1 MSTNYAEPDAGLA
14 IDPEH
19 PWIGLASYTEET
31 RGYFHGRDEEAAE
44 LARRVQRKP
53 LTVLFGQSGLG
64 KTSLLRA
71 GLVPRLRDE
80 GFCPVYVRIDYAPE
94 SPPPAEQIK
103 QAIFRATADA
113 GHWSRPGAA
122 IEGESLWEFLHH
134 RGDLLRD
141 ADGRPLL
148 PLLIFDQ
155 FEEIFTLGQ
164 SDDAGR
170 LRARQF
176 LEDLA
181 DLVENRPPAALEAR
195 LEEDEADAEQFD
207 FARADYRILIALRED
222 YLAHLESLKNI
233 MPSVTQNRMRLA
245 RMNGVQ
251 ALTAVLKPGGRLVSQ
266 EVAEAIVRFVAG
278 GSEVSNAEVEPSL
291 LSLVCRELN
300 NARIARGAA
309 EISVGLLAGSR
320 DTILTEFYERALADQ
335 PAGVRRVIEDELLTE
350 SGHRESLAEQR
361 VQKAL
366 AAAGAEPDALLK
378 LVNRR
383 LLRIEERLDVRRV
396 ELTHDVLCSVVRTS
410 RDLRHEREARDE
422 AQRKLEAQQARGDR
436 HAARAGARPGRGR
449 VSVALMLVA
458 GDQRRVRLG
467 ELQSR
472 PHRGCRSATGETD
485 GGSGPQRGG
494 VAGQLP
500 DRGLLHRAGTDWA
513 ARDHGQPGASR
524 GGLLRRPARGPG
536 HAATQMNHG
545 LALVREGGALGAQGG
560 PEAADE
566 SIDRALALF
575 EPLQSD
581 PAYAAQARFGLGLAL
596 FTRHS
601 SGTTIAILAE
611 EDITRA
617 AGLLRPLAYVQDA
630 TRQAR
635 VVYAELLVYQSWIQ
649 RTRDDEASIETC
661 EEAREL
667 LAGLGARD
675 LSDLD
680 AASIYA
686 QATDAQARHALA
698 FGRVEEATELSQ
710 VVYDMTEQVLAQRP
724 ADLRA
729 LQNRIQAA
737 NTLSSLALRRYDL
750 DAARG
755 YAARVEQA
763 GEELVRF
770 NPSSLASWQSWVN
783 GKQELAWLLAEEGRI
798 SAGIEILQSAVA
810 LQQDPRAPRTLFA
823 ELSGPF
829 ILMAELQAWT
839 GQLSDARESFEH
851 GLRAG
856 EAFVEP
862 FPEGGELWRL
872 AQVWPDVQRARQAR
886 ALGEDTRALEH
897 GQAAAAR
904 LRAMDDVALLVRH
917 SFLRGALSYSTD
929 AALRLGRYAE
939 AEAWARERLDVPVR
953 TTAIDP
959 GDLHAE
965 TRIGL
970 AHAIAMQERLTEAS
984 ELLAPELA
992 RYRENLEQG
1001 ARGVRFHQNFAHA
1014 LYVSAITQ
1022 PEDEAGQTRR
1032 AAALAE
1038 AAGLLAGLS
1047 AEARGHP
1054 QSRALMAWIE
1064 AADGTVPSRLAP

>member
-31 RGYFHGRDEEAAE
+31 RGYFHGRDEEGAE

-103 QAIFRATADA
+103 QAIFKATAEA

-320 DTILTEFYERALADQ
+320 DTILTEFYERTLADQ

-366 AAAGAEPDALLK
+366 AAEGADPDALIK

-396 ELTHDVLCSVVRTS
+396 ELTHDVLCSVVRAS

-422 AQRKLEAQQARGDR
+422 AQRNLLAQQARVVATRRALVRARTVAAVSVVLMVVAGASAIFGWVNFNRARVADAEAQQARQLADQ
-436 HAARAGARPGRGR
+436 ARTEAESLVSFLIEDFYAELEPTGRLEIMASLARRA
-449 VSVALMLVA
+449 VEYYDALPEALVTPIT
-458 GDQRRVRLG
+458 RL
-467 ELQSR
+467 
-472 PHRGCRSATGETD
+472 
-485 GGSGPQRGG
+485 
-494 VAGQLP
+494 
-500 DRGLLHRAGTDWA
+500 
-513 ARDHGQPGASR
+513 
-524 GGLLRRPARGPG
+524 
-536 HAATQMNHG
+536 NHG
-545 LALVREGGALGAQGG
+545 LALVREGGALGAGG
-560 PEAADE
+560 DRAGAAQ
-566 SIDRALALF
+566 SIDRGLAIF
-575 EPLQSD
+575 ESLQADPRYSD
-581 PAYAAQARFGLGLAL
+581 QAGFGIGLAL
-596 FTRHS
+596 FSRHVAGGSLPAVAEADTR
-601 SGTTIAILAE
+601 
-611 EDITRA
+611 RA
-617 AGLLRPLAYVQDA
+617 AELLRPLAYAPDA
-630 TRQAR
+630 SRQVRFLYAEVLHALSYVLRDEAR
-635 VVYAELLVYQSWIQ
+635 V
-649 RTRDDEASIETC
+649 EAC
-661 EEAREL
+661 EEARTMV
-667 LAGLGARD
+667 AGVGALD
-675 LSDLD
+675 LSDLA

-686 QATDAQARHALA
+686 DATDSQSRHTLEL
-698 FGRVEEATELSQ
+698 GRVDEAMALSQ
-710 VVYDMTEQVLAQRP
+710 TVYEMVEEVLARRP
-724 ADLRA
+724 GDLRA
-729 LQNRIQAA
+729 LQNRYYAA
-737 NTLSSLALRRYDL
+737 DTLSLLAFRRFDL
-750 DAARG
+750 DAALEFAVR
-755 YAARVEQA
+755 AEHA
-763 GEELVRF
+763 GEDLVRF
-770 NPSSLASWQSWVN
+770 NPSSLSAWISWAN
-783 GKQELAWLLAEEGRI
+783 GKRLTAVVLDRQGRVSDALDVFRAATALAD
-798 SAGIEILQSAVA
+798 
-810 LQQDPRAPRTLFA
+810 DPRAPPDLFP
-823 ELSGPF
+823 ELRF
-829 ILMAELQAWT
+829 VWLQLAYLEA
-839 GQLSDARESFEH
+839 GLGRNDRAREAFAQAET
-851 GLRAG
+851 GFD
-856 EAFVEP
+856 AFV
-862 FPEGGELWRL
+862 
-872 AQVWPDVQRARQAR
+872 ARQSAD
-886 ALGEDTRALEH
+886 EDTLQMLRLNRGSAQAQLEMLLREDRSSLEKSLSVAERAVAMGPEAPI
-897 GQAAAAR
+897 GR
-904 LRAMDDVALLVRH
+904 DGVLRSALA
-917 SFLRGALSYSTD
+917 SATES
-929 AALRLGRYAE
+929 ALRLGRYAE
-939 AEAWARERLDVPVR
+939 AEAAARARLEVPITGVLF
-953 TTAIDP
+953 TDP
-959 GDLHAE
+959 EELLAE
-965 TRIGL
+965 THVGL
-970 AHAIAMQERLTEAS
+970 AHAIARQGRPAEAL
-984 ELLAPELA
+984 EVLEPELA
-992 RYRENLEQG
+992 RYR
-1001 ARGVRFHQNFAHA
+1001 ARWQAGIRETRSQRSFAHA
-1014 LYVSAITQ
+1014 LYVSAIAQ
-1022 PEDEAGQTRR
+1022 PEDAAGQARR
-1032 AAALAE
+1032 QAALAE
-1038 AAGLLAGLS
+1038 AAEVLAALS
-1047 AEARGHP
+1047 AEAR
-1054 QSRALMAWIE
+1054 QTTDIRVLAEWLA
-1064 AADGTVPSRLAP
+1064 AADGTVLSRLAP